1 MTLVV
6 QILYLVL
13 LAFYLCMLAR
23 LVFGVTLRFARR
35 WEPGRRSAVWLET
48 VFSVTDPPLKGLR
61 KVIPPLRLGN
71 VAIDLAFLVLLIAVM
86 IVMHGVLGSILQN

>member
-1 MTLVV
+1 
-6 QILYLVL
+6 
-13 LAFYLCMLAR
+13 MLAR
-23 LVFGVTLRFARR
+23 LVFGVTLRFSRF

-71 VAIDLAFLVLLIAVM
+71 VAIDLAFLVLLIGVS
-86 IVMHGVLGSILQN
+86 ILLHGVLGNMM